1 MKRALISGAVLVAVA
16 TALAACGGAG
26 GSSSSSGSAS
36 GTATVSAEQL
46 GGGGSGAV
54 LVTPSG
60 HALYA
65 AEQEKGGKVMCTG
78 ACVSFWKPLTLAA
91 GTPTGSSLSGTL
103 ATVERPDGTKQVT
116 YNGSPLYTFTQEGAG
131 KVTGNGFMDAFG
143 GQNFTWH
150 VVHVDSTD
158 DSSGS
163 SGGGTGGN
171 GAYGAS
177 GY

>member
-16 TALAACGGAG
+16 GVLAACGGAG
-26 GSSSSSGSAS
+26 GSSSSSASSS

-46 GGGGSGAV
+46 GDSGAV
-54 LVTPSG
+54 LVSPDG

-65 AEQEKGGKVMCTG
+65 SEQEESGKVMCTG
-78 ACVSFWKPLTLAA
+78 ACVSFWKPLTLAG

-103 ATVERPDGTKQVT
+103 ATVERPDGTRQVT
-116 YNGSPLYTFTQEGAG
+116 YNGDPLYTFTQEGAG
-131 KVTGNGFMDAFG
+131 EVTGNGFMDAFG
-143 GQNFTWH
+143 GQQFTWH
-150 VVHVDSTD
+150 VVHVNGTD

-163 SGGGTGGN
+163 SGGTGGN
-171 GAYGAS
+171 GAYGGS

>member
-16 TALAACGGAG
+16 GVLAACGGAG
-26 GSSSSSGSAS
+26 GSSSSSGASS
-36 GTATVSAEQL
+36 GTATVSAEQI

-65 AEQEKGGKVMCTG
+65 AEQEEGGKIMCTA
-78 ACVSFWKPLTLAA
+78 ACVSFWKPLTLAG

-131 KVTGNGFMDAFG
+131 QVTGNGFMDAFG
-143 GQNFTWH
+143 GQHFTWH
-150 VVHVDSTD
+150 VVHVNGTD
-158 DSSGS
+158 NSSGS
-163 SGGGTGGN
+163 SGGGTAN
-171 GAYGAS
+171 YG
-177 GY
+177 Y